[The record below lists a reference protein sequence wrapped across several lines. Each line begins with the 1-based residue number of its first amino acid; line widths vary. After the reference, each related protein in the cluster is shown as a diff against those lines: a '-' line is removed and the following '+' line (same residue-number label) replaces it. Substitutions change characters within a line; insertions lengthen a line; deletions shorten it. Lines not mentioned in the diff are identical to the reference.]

1 MTAPLLTLAQASPET
16 VWLSIDLPA
25 WLMRGLV
32 FVLGTICGSFVNVCV
47 HRLPRY
53 PHGEFWPALRG
64 LWTPPSSCPRC
75 RTPIPWHDNIPVLGW
90 LLLRGRCRT
99 CRMAISPQYPL
110 VELLNG
116 LLLLLLYWQEVPI
129 GRQAS
134 LTESSLFSELG
145 PQNVPGLGPLAPE
158 VWIHLRFLYHV
169 VLIEALLAA
178 SLIDLR
184 LMIIPDT
191 VTLPALAVGVAGSV
205 LVGRL
210 NIVPVWFQD
219 PRLSRELHLVLPEGL
234 ARWLGDGPAAPAWIA
249 AHPHLH
255 GLAVS
260 LAGVIVGA
268 GTVWIVRVI
277 GTWILRR
284 EAMGDGDV
292 VLMGMVGS
300 FVGWQP
306 VLVAFF
312 LAPVLVFAA
321 FVVRLLLR
329 LALCMTRSHAS
340 QIRDEIPY
348 GPYLALGTLVTLLS
362 WNRLGPWL
370 EQRVFGL
377 GPLLVLMGVT
387 GVILF
392 AVLLLGLQFAKRA
405 LGWPI
410 GPPAAEG
417 VWTAAD
423 QTHFFAGEQV
433 DRFTNRWRRPDY
445 WPGAAA
451 ARGSLHEER
460 WRSRGL

>member
-1 MTAPLLTLAQASPET
+1 MTATVLNLAQTAPET
-16 VWLSIDLPA
+16 VWLSIDLPT

-75 RTPIPWHDNIPVLGW
+75 RSPIPWHDNIPVLGW
-90 LLLRGRCRT
+90 LLLRGRCRK
-99 CRMAISPQYPL
+99 CKMAISPQYPL
-110 VELLNG
+110 VELGNG
-116 LLLLLLYWQEVPI
+116 LLLLLLYWLEVPL
-129 GRQAS
+129 GRHAA
-134 LTESSLFSELG
+134 LTGSCLYSELG
-145 PQNVPGLGPLAPE
+145 PQNLPGLGPLAPE

-169 VLIEALLAA
+169 VLMEALLAA

-191 VTLPALAVGVAGSV
+191 VTLPALAVGVAGGAI
-205 LVGRL
+205 VGRL
-210 NIVPVWFQD
+210 NIVPVWFQE
-219 PRLSRELHLVLPEGL
+219 PRLARELRLLLPE
-234 ARWLGDGPAAPAWIA
+234 WLTGPLKDGAGVPDWIA
-249 AHPHLH
+249 GHPHLH

-260 LAGVIVGA
+260 LAGLMVGA
-268 GTVWIVRVI
+268 GMVWMVRVV
-277 GTWILRR
+277 GTWILQR

-312 LAPVLVFAA
+312 LAPVAVLVVS
-321 FVVRLLLR
+321 VVRLLLR
-329 LALCMTRSHAS
+329 AVLLISRTPP
-340 QIRDEIPY
+340 QIREEIPY
-348 GPYLALGTLVTLLS
+348 GPYLALGTLATLLS
-362 WNRLGPWL
+362 WDRLGPWA

-377 GPLLVLMGVT
+377 GP
-387 GVILF
+387 
-392 AVLLLGLQFAKRA
+392 VLLLLGASGVVLFAALLASLQLLKRA
-405 LGWPI
+405 LGWPV
-410 GPPAAEG
+410 GPPTIEG

-433 DRFTNRWRRPDY
+433 DRFTNRWRQPDD
-445 WPGAAA
+445 WPGIASG
-451 ARGSLHEER
+451 RGTLHEER
-460 WRSRGL
+460 WRLRGP